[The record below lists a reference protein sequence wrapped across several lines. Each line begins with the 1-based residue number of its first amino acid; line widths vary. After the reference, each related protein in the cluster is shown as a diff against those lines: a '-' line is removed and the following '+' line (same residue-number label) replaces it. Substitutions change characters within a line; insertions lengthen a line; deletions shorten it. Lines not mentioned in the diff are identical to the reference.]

1 MQRKVLSGVIAIGLA
16 LTLTACGPGADAPTR
31 NIRQVTDGIETQ
43 IKNGNTDIRIR
54 NLVVVTQADGS
65 AVLVGSIVNSG
76 ATDDA
81 LLRITIGGV
90 PATIT
95 AANITMKQN
104 DVLRFEGASANAK
117 AVSEGVNLLAGSN
130 TPVSL
135 FFGSAGTANVNALVR
150 SADGIYANITR

>member
-16 LTLTACGPGADAPTR
+16 LTLTACGPGTDAPTR
-31 NIRQVTDGIETQ
+31 NTRQLTDGIDTE

-65 AVLVGSIVNSG
+65 AVLVGSIVNNG
-76 ATDDA
+76 TADDA
-81 LLRITIGGV
+81 LLRVTIGGV

-95 AANITMKQN
+95 ATNITLKQN

-117 AVSEGVNLLAGSN
+117 AVSDGVNLVAGSN

-135 FFGSAGTANVNALVR
+135 FFGTAGAANVNAIVR
-150 SADGIYANITR
+150 SADGVYANVTK

>member
-1 MQRKVLSGVIAIGLA
+1 MQRKVLSGVIAIGIA
-16 LTLTACGPGADAPTR
+16 LTLTACGPGVDAPTR
-31 NIRQVTDGIETQ
+31 NIRQVTDGIDSE
-43 IKNGNTDIRIR
+43 IKNNKSDIKIR

-65 AVLVGSIVNSG
+65 AVLVGSIVNDG
-76 ATDDA
+76 TADDA

-95 AANITMKQN
+95 AANITLKQN

-117 AVSEGVNLLAGSN
+117 AVSDGVNLVAGSN

-135 FFGSAGTANVNALVR
+135 FFGTAGAANVNAVVR
-150 SADGIYANITR
+150 SADGVYANVTK

>member
-1 MQRKVLSGVIAIGLA
+1 MQRKVLSSAIALGIT

-31 NIRQVTDGIETQ
+31 NIRQVTDGIDSE
-43 IKNGNTDIRIR
+43 IKSGNTDIKIR

-65 AVLVGSIVNSG
+65 AVLVGSIVNDG
-76 ATDDA
+76 TTDDA

-104 DVLRFEGASANAK
+104 DVLHFEGDSSNAK
-117 AVSEGVNLLAGSN
+117 AVSEGLNLAAGTN

-135 FFGSAGTANVNALVR
+135 FFGAAGAANVNAVVR
-150 SADGIYANITR
+150 SADGIYANITK

>member
-1 MQRKVLSGVIAIGLA
+1 MQRKVLSSAIALGIA

-31 NIRQVTDGIETQ
+31 NIRQVTDGIDSE
-43 IKNGNTDIRIR
+43 IKNGNTDIKIR
-54 NLVVVTQADGS
+54 NLLVVAQADGS
-65 AVLVGSIVNSG
+65 AVLVGSIVNDG
-76 ATDDA
+76 TNDDA

-104 DVLRFEGASANAK
+104 DVLHFEGDSSNAK
-117 AVSEGVNLLAGSN
+117 AVSEGLNLVAGTN

-135 FFGSAGTANVNALVR
+135 FFGTAGAANVNAVVR
-150 SADGIYANITR
+150 SAEGVYANITK

>member
-1 MQRKVLSGVIAIGLA
+1 MQGKVLSGVIAIGIA
-16 LTLTACGPGADAPTR
+16 LTLTACGPGVDAPTR
-31 NIRQVTDGIETQ
+31 NIRQVTDGIDSE
-43 IKNGNTDIRIR
+43 IKNNNSDIKIR

-65 AVLVGSIVNSG
+65 AVLVGSIVNDG
-76 ATDDA
+76 TADDA

-95 AANITMKQN
+95 AANITLKQN

-117 AVSEGVNLLAGSN
+117 AVSDGVNLVAGSN

-135 FFGSAGTANVNALVR
+135 FFGTAGAANVNAVVR
-150 SADGIYANITR
+150 SADGVYANVTK

>member
-1 MQRKVLSGVIAIGLA
+1 MQRKVLSGVIAIGIA
-16 LTLTACGPGADAPTR
+16 LTLTACGPGVDAPTR
-31 NIRQVTDGIETQ
+31 NIRQVTDGIDSE
-43 IKNGNTDIRIR
+43 IKNNNSDIKIR

-65 AVLVGSIVNSG
+65 AVLVGSIVNDG
-76 ATDDA
+76 TVDDA

-95 AANITMKQN
+95 AANITLKQN

-117 AVSEGVNLLAGSN
+117 AVSDGVNLVAGSN

-135 FFGSAGTANVNALVR
+135 FFGTAGAANVNAVVR
-150 SADGIYANITR
+150 SADGVYANVTK

>member
-1 MQRKVLSGVIAIGLA
+1 MQRKVLSGVIAIGIA
-16 LTLTACGPGADAPTR
+16 LTLTACGPGVDAPTR
-31 NIRQVTDGIETQ
+31 NIRQVTDGIDSE
-43 IKNGNTDIRIR
+43 IKNANSDIKIR

-65 AVLVGSIVNSG
+65 AVLVGSIVNDG
-76 ATDDA
+76 TADDA

-95 AANITMKQN
+95 AANITLKQN

-117 AVSEGVNLLAGSN
+117 AVSDGVSLVAGSN

-135 FFGSAGTANVNALVR
+135 FFGTAGAANVNAVVR
-150 SADGIYANITR
+150 SADGVYANVTK

>member
-1 MQRKVLSGVIAIGLA
+1 MQGKVLSSVIAIGIA
-16 LTLTACGPGADAPTR
+16 LTLTACGPGVDAPTR
-31 NIRQVTDGIETQ
+31 NIRQVTDGIDSE
-43 IKNGNTDIRIR
+43 IKNNNSDIKIR

-65 AVLVGSIVNSG
+65 AVLVGSIVNDG
-76 ATDDA
+76 TADDA

-95 AANITMKQN
+95 AANITLKQN

-117 AVSEGVNLLAGSN
+117 AVSDGVNLVAGSN

-135 FFGSAGTANVNALVR
+135 FFGTAGAANVNAVVR
-150 SADGIYANITR
+150 SADGVYANVTK

>member
-16 LTLTACGPGADAPTR
+16 LTLTACGPGTDAPTR
-31 NIRQVTDGIETQ
+31 NIRQVTDGIETE

-65 AVLVGSIVNSG
+65 AVLVVNSG
-76 ATDDA
+76 TADDA
-81 LLRITIGGV
+81 LLRVTIGGV

-95 AANITMKQN
+95 ATNITLKQN

-117 AVSEGVNLLAGSN
+117 AVSDGVNLVAGSN

-135 FFGSAGTANVNALVR
+135 FFGTAGAANVNAIVR
-150 SADGIYANITR
+150 SADGVYANVTK

>member
-1 MQRKVLSGVIAIGLA
+1 MQRKVLSGVIAIGIA
-16 LTLTACGPGADAPTR
+16 LTLTACGPGVDAPTR
-31 NIRQVTDGIETQ
+31 NIRQVTDGIDSE
-43 IKNGNTDIRIR
+43 IKNNNSDIKIR

-65 AVLVGSIVNSG
+65 AVLVGSIVNDG
-76 ATDDA
+76 TANDA

-95 AANITMKQN
+95 AANITLKQN

-117 AVSEGVNLLAGSN
+117 AVSDGVNLVAGSN

-135 FFGSAGTANVNALVR
+135 FFGTAGAANVNAVVR
-150 SADGIYANITR
+150 RADGVYANVTK